1 MKVSNVF
8 LRGACVSALLAVT
21 SVALAAPPQGYYRW
35 KDEAGAEHFTQQPP
49 PGRKSEFV
57 AVSTGKATEVPA
69 GESIESSG
77 ADKAAAKAGAG
88 AGAAA
93 APGKPTGPIQGVPD
107 KDPEKCKQAQESQG
121 VLNSHARI
129 REKVGEDYRY
139 LTQEEIGDQKKL
151 AQESVDVYCEPAPA
165 K

>member
-1 MKVSNVF
+1 MKVSNVL
-8 LRGACVSALLAVT
+8 LRSACVSALLAVT
-21 SVALAAPPQGYYRW
+21 SVVFAAPPQGYYRW

-49 PGRKSEFV
+49 AGRKSEFI
-57 AVSTGKATEVPA
+57 AVSTGKSTEVAP

-77 ADKAAAKAGAG
+77 ADKAPDKAGS
-88 AGAAA
+88 
-93 APGKPTGPIQGVPD
+93 KPTGPIQAVPD
-107 KDPEKCKQAQESQG
+107 KDPEKCKQARDSQG

-139 LTQEEIGDQKKL
+139 LTPEEIAEQKKL
-151 AQESVDVYCEPAPA
+151 AQESADVYCEPAPA

>member
-21 SVALAAPPQGYYRW
+21 SAAFAAPPQGYYRW
-35 KDEAGAEHFTQQPP
+35 KDAAGAEHFTQQPP

-57 AVSTGKATEVPA
+57 AVSTGKATAVAP
-69 GESIESSG
+69 GESIESTG
-77 ADKAAAKAGAG
+77 TDTGTDKATAKTGTGAG
-88 AGAAA
+88 T
-93 APGKPTGPIQGVPD
+93 KPTGPIQGVPD
-107 KDPEKCKQAQESQG
+107 KDPEKCKQAQDSQG

-139 LTQEEIGDQKKL
+139 LTPEEIGDQKKL
-151 AQESVDVYCEPAPA
+151 AQESVDVYCDPAPA
-165 K
+165 N